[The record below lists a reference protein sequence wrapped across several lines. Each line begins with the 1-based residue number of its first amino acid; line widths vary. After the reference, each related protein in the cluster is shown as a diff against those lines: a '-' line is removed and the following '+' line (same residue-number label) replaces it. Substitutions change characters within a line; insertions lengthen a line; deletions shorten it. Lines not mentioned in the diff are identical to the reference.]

1 MPSGCSPETFTWSSL
16 FWWGGRW
23 PLPLR
28 SVTLPPQPPSYRRH
42 QGVHS
47 SSNRLQCVHIQKTA
61 TPLEESDPEWAA
73 HLYRSI
79 QRSQLV
85 FFFSY
90 AGNEN
95 KRALRA
101 SRVGPSQTDGAA
113 FGKPP
118 AEAARLVRWII
129 FSFQITDHYRT
140 DHYRSDISFCLRPDS
155 SLDLFQ
161 IKSLQ
166 LRQLIS
172 QQKTLWFL
180 LYFSTVS
187 PFSCLYLKLRSSF
200 IFNGKHSNQ
209 NALRAR
215 SASLTSAVI
224 ALVLASMFTSR
235 ARGVVIQ
242 FSCLTHTLKNRRG
255 QNPSPQICTSTCD
268 PRGPP

>member
-47 SSNRLQCVHIQKTA
+47 SSNRLRCVHIQKTA

-118 AEAARLVRWII
+118 AETARLVRWII
-129 FSFQITDHYRT
+129 FFFSN
-140 DHYRSDISFCLRPDS
+140 YRSLQNR
-155 SLDLFQ
+155 
-161 IKSLQ
+161 SLQ
-166 LRQLIS
+166 IRYFILSASRQ
-172 QQKTLWFL
+172 QPWF
-180 LYFSTVS
+180 V
-187 PFSCLYLKLRSSF
+187 
-200 IFNGKHSNQ
+200 SNQ
-209 NALRAR
+209 KLAAPTAHLP
-215 SASLTSAVI
+215 TEDAVI
-224 ALVLASMFTSR
+224 SSIFQHNLS
-235 ARGVVIQ
+235 
-242 FSCLTHTLKNRRG
+242 FSLPLLEAPLQLHF
-255 QNPSPQICTSTCD
+255 
-268 PRGPP
+268 

>member
-1 MPSGCSPETFTWSSL
+1 MRTRERWEHRGSARVRQTVQLLESL
-16 FWWGGRW
+16 RQR
-23 PLPLR
+23 PL
-28 SVTLPPQPPSYRRH
+28 
-42 QGVHS
+42 G
-47 SSNRLQCVHIQKTA
+47 
-61 TPLEESDPEWAA
+61 
-73 HLYRSI
+73 LY
-79 QRSQLV
+79 
-85 FFFSY
+85 
-90 AGNEN
+90 
-95 KRALRA
+95 
-101 SRVGPSQTDGAA
+101 
-113 FGKPP
+113 
-118 AEAARLVRWII
+118 AELF

-180 LYFSTVS
+180 LYFSTIS